1 MKQKTSKIL
10 KWLPS
15 LIAAI
20 IILLSASMKLA
31 AVPELVEAYSRTGIL
46 EYMKLFA
53 IAEILFVSM
62 FIMNTT
68 MRIGFF
74 LLTAYY
80 GGAMAVELSHGHMFV
95 FPAGILIIIWVGAF
109 LRDKSLFKSF
119 QEQKQVL
126 AVRA

>member
-1 MKQKTSKIL
+1 
-10 KWLPS
+10 
-15 LIAAI
+15 
-20 IILLSASMKLA
+20 MKLA
-31 AVPELVEAYSRTGIL
+31 AVPELVEVYSRTGIV

-53 IAEILFVSM
+53 IAEILFVTL
-62 FIMNTT
+62 FIMNST

-80 GGAMAVELSHGHMFV
+80 GGAMAVELSHGNMFV

-119 QEQKQVL
+119 HEQKQAL